1 LETNEEVLHCGQN
14 DIPWMK
20 SLLQI
25 KESIFISL
33 SAIKANKMR
42 SVLATLGIIIGIVA
56 VTILQTAIEGINR
69 AFEKSIAAVGA
80 DVLYVQKFEWFG
92 KEDWEVYRNRRDLN
106 MQHFRYVVE
115 NVQSAESISPTVG
128 KGSSVTYQDYTIEQ
142 IFIIG
147 TTDEYQRTSGLN
159 IDEGRFF
166 TRRESEGGWSV
177 CILGND
183 VREAFFPNVNPIGKT
198 VQIEGHNF
206 KVIGVYE
213 KMGSMLGLFSMDNR
227 IIIPINKFFK
237 MFGTRRSLT
246 INIKAPGVDA
256 LEDTKEEVISV
267 MRRARRIPVGGRDD
281 FGVNQ
286 QEAFRETYESLT
298 GLIKTI
304 GTAIT
309 LLALVV
315 GSIGIANIM
324 FVSVKERT
332 REIGIRKAIGAPRK
346 IIMLQFLTEAVSIC
360 LIGGLIGLIIAF
372 PVSLLIDA
380 LLLPTAM
387 PPWVV
392 ALALFISAAAGVV
405 AGFFPAWQ
413 ASKLD
418 PVEALRYE

>member
-1 LETNEEVLHCGQN
+1 LN
-14 DIPWMK
+14 
-20 SLLQI
+20 SFLQI
-25 KESIFISL
+25 RENVRVSL
-33 SAIKANKMR
+33 AAIRANKMR
-42 SVLATLGIIIGIVA
+42 SILATLGIIIGVVA
-56 VTILQTAIEGINR
+56 VILLQTAIEGINR

-92 KEDWEVYRNRRDLN
+92 KEDWEVYRNRRDIN
-106 MQHFRYVVE
+106 MQHFRYLIE
-115 NVQSAESISPTVG
+115 NLQSAESISPSVG
-128 KGSSVTYQDYTIEQ
+128 KGSSITYQDYTIEQ
-142 IFIIG
+142 VFVVG

-166 TRRESEGGWSV
+166 TQRESESGWPV
-177 CILGND
+177 CVLGYD
-183 VREAFFPNVNPIGKT
+183 IRDAFFPNLNPIGKT

-213 KMGSMLGLFSMDNR
+213 KMGNMLGLFSMDNR
-227 IIIPINKFFK
+227 VIIPINKFFK
-237 MFGTRRSLT
+237 IFGTRRSLT

-267 MRRARRIPVGGRDD
+267 MRRARRIPLGEKND

-286 QEAFRETYESLT
+286 QEAFRQTYESLT

-332 REIGIRKAIGAPRK
+332 KEIGIRKAIGAPRRA
-346 IIMLQFLTEAVSIC
+346 IMLQFLTEAVSIC
-360 LIGGLIGLIIAF
+360 LLGGFIGLMIAY

-380 LLLPTAM
+380 VLLPTAM
-387 PPWVV
+387 PPWVA